1 MKYVDEFRDTELA
14 RRLAARIRQQAQPS
28 RHYRVMEFCG
38 GHTHAV
44 FRYGLPALLPDN
56 VELIHGPGCPV
67 CVLPVARLQQA
78 IELSR
83 LPDVILCSYGDMLRV
98 PAGRGQSLLRARAEG
113 ADIRMLY
120 SPLEALTLAQQH
132 PDAQVV
138 FFAIGFETTTPST
151 AVLIQRAQ
159 ALGINNLSVLCNHVL
174 TPAAMHAIL
183 TPSDGQAAAIDGFI
197 GPAHV
202 STVIG
207 SEAYAPFP
215 LQYGKPVVIAGFE
228 PLDLLQAVSML
239 VDQINHQV
247 ARVENQFSR
256 AVRPDGNLKAR
267 AQVEQVFET
276 RDRFEWRGLGE
287 VPSSALKIRSE
298 YARYDAE
305 QRFALDAPTAREH
318 PGCECPA
325 VLRGQIKPPECRLF
339 GHPCTPDNPL
349 GACMVSSEGACAAWY
364 RYNRGPIERLEGE

>member
-1 MKYVDEFRDTELA
+1 MKYVDEFRDADLA
-14 RRLAARIRQQAQPS
+14 RRLAARIRQQAQPG
-28 RHYRVMEFCG
+28 RQYRLMEFCG

-44 FRYGLPALLPDN
+44 FRYGVPALLPDN

-98 PAGRGQSLLRARAEG
+98 PAGKGQSLLRARAEG

-120 SPLEALTLAQQH
+120 SPLEALTLAQQN

-138 FFAIGFETTTPST
+138 FFAIGFETTTPPT

-159 ALGINNLSVLCNHVL
+159 TLGINNLSVLCNHVL

-183 TPSDGQAAAIDGFI
+183 TPDEGEAVAIDGFI

-215 LQYGKPVVIAGFE
+215 QQYGKPVVIAGFE
-228 PLDLLQAVSML
+228 PLDRLQAVSML

-247 ARVENQFSR
+247 ARVENQFNR
-256 AVRPDGNLKAR
+256 AVRPEGNLKAC
-267 AQVEQVFET
+267 ALVEQVFET
-276 RDRFEWRGLGE
+276 RDRFEWRGLGQ

-305 QRFALDAPTAREH
+305 QRFALNAPTAREH

-325 VLRGQIKPPECRLF
+325 VLRGQIKPPEC
-339 GHPCTPDNPL
+339 
-349 GACMVSSEGACAAWY
+349 
-364 RYNRGPIERLEGE
+364 